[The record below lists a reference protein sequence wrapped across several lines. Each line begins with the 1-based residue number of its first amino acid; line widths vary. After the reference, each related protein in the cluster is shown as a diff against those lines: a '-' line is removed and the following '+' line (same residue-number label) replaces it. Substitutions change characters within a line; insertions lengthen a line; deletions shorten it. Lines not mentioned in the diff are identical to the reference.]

1 MFTLSQMWF
10 KHIKA
15 NEVVNGATTVDLRA
29 GFGDKSYGSIVLNKY
44 KVILFTKNKGWQN
57 FDQKK
62 GWQN

>member
-1 MFTLSQMWF
+1 MWF

-44 KVILFTKNKGWQN
+44 KVIVLTKYKGWQN
-57 FDQKK
+57 FDQK
-62 GWQN
+62 